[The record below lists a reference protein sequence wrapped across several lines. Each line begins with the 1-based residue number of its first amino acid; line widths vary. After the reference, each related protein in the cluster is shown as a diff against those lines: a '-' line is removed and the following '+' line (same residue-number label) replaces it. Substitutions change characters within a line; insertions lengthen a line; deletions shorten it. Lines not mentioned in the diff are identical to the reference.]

1 VRRRDLKPKTSR
13 APAPAKIPDV
23 AAPGAPGV
31 EAFTAAPPRR
41 LTPAQAQARLEA
53 ILARAMRSSDPPG
66 ELQRAAADPALPP
79 ALRRALLRAD
89 GDGVRLAAL
98 LISKLRFERLI
109 RASAEAE
116 QQFADDPEA
125 FAQTFRRYHES
136 IPPADFFPPREA
148 QRFRR
153 FLAEE
158 QAAASEPASEGA
170 QEREQGKPLSRR

>member
-1 VRRRDLKPKTSR
+1 
-13 APAPAKIPDV
+13 
-23 AAPGAPGV
+23 
-31 EAFTAAPPRR
+31 
-41 LTPAQAQARLEA
+41 
-53 ILARAMRSSDPPG
+53 MRSADPPG

-116 QQFADDPEA
+116 QLFAADPEA
-125 FAQTFRRYHES
+125 FAQLFRRYHES
-136 IPPADFFPPREA
+136 IPPVDFFPPREA

-153 FLAEE
+153 FLA
-158 QAAASEPASEGA
+158 QVAAASSSEGA
-170 QEREQGKPLSRR
+170 EEGEQGKPIARR